1 MAAALATDTPR
12 GDVTPPEQ
20 NGTSRPPQRATRS
33 LEGIWLVAG
42 ATVFVAAVA
51 VGVVLR
57 FWTRS
62 ELWLDEALAVNI
74 AHLPLSQLHQALKE
88 DGAPPL
94 YYVLLHYWMV
104 LFGTS
109 DSAVRALSGLLS
121 VLTLPVAWVA
131 GRRYGGRSAAW
142 AVVLLLATSP
152 FAVYYGTE
160 ARMYAL
166 VMFLTAC
173 GFVALDRALRGPK
186 PGNLVAVALVTA
198 ALLYTQYW
206 SLYLIGVLGL
216 YLLVRCLVAP
226 GRGRAKS
233 WWALGA
239 VVVGCLAFAPWWSTF
254 VYQSRHTGTPWA
266 APANFA
272 AVINAITG
280 FTDNQATLST
290 GGSDQGRLLAVLY
303 FVFAAL
309 AIFGIARDRW
319 HIDLDLRTRPKAR
332 GVAFVVIGTLFVAI
346 GGGILSHS
354 AFSPR
359 YASVIYVPW
368 LLLVALG
375 LLTLESPKLRAVV
388 LLAGAA
394 AGLAAAVPN
403 ISTQRTQAKPVV
415 EVLDAHVQPG
425 DVVAFCPD
433 QLGPATYRLMP
444 PGRYKTTTFPRG
456 TSPAFVDW
464 VDYKST
470 AQHASPVSYADQL
483 VNEAGPGHHVW
494 LVWAPGYQGF
504 SNKCEQIVNQLTI
517 DSGNTSRTWVAENPA
532 AYYEPMTLQEFTPSP

>member
-1 MAAALATDTPR
+1 MAAALVTDAPR
-12 GDVTPPEQ
+12 GDVAPADR
-20 NGTSRPPQRATRS
+20 NGSGRPPAPAPRTLQ
-33 LEGIWLVAG
+33 GIWLIVAG
-42 ATVFVAAVA
+42 IVVAAAVA
-51 VGVVLR
+51 TGLVLR

-74 AHLPLSQLHQALKE
+74 AHLPMSQLHEALKE

-109 DSAVRALSGLLS
+109 NDAVRALSGVLS

-131 GRRYGGRSAAW
+131 GKRFGGRSAAW
-142 AVVLLLATSP
+142 AVLLLLATSP
-152 FAVYYGTE
+152 FAIYYGTE

-173 GFVALDRALRGPK
+173 GFVALDRALRSPK
-186 PGNLVAVALVTA
+186 PGNLVAVAVVTA

-206 SLYLIGVLGL
+206 ALYLVAVLGL
-216 YLLVRCLVAP
+216 YLLLRNLF
-226 GRGRAKS
+226 GRGRGLVKS
-233 WWALGA
+233 WWAFGA
-239 VVVGCLAFAPWWSTF
+239 VIVGCLAFVPWWPTF
-254 VYQSRHTGTPWA
+254 VFQSRHTGTPWA
-266 APANFA
+266 VPANFA

-290 GGSDQGRLLAVLY
+290 AGTDQGRLLALLY
-303 FVFAAL
+303 FVFGAL
-309 AIFGIARDRW
+309 AVFGIARDRW
-319 HIDLDLRTRPKAR
+319 RIDLDLRTQPKSR
-332 GVAFVVIGTLFVAI
+332 GVAFVVVGTLFVAI
-346 GGGILSHS
+346 GGGIVSHS
-354 AFSPR
+354 AFSTR
-359 YASVIYVPW
+359 YAAVVYVPL

-375 LLTLESPKLRAVV
+375 LLVLEAPKIRAVV

-403 ISTQRTQAKPVV
+403 ITTQRTQAAPVV
-415 EVLDAHVQPG
+415 SVLKEHAQPG

-444 PGRYKTTTFPRG
+444 ADTYKTTTFPRG

-470 AQHASPVSYADQL
+470 IQHTNAVNYAQEL
-483 VNEAGPGHHVW
+483 VNEAGAGHRVW

-504 SNKCEQIVNQLTI
+504 SNKCEQIVNELTAA
-517 DSGNTSRTWVAENPA
+517 SGNQSKTWIVENPNV
-532 AYYEPMTLQEFTPSP
+532 YYEPMNLQEFTPSP

>member
-1 MAAALATDTPR
+1 VAA
-12 GDVTPPEQ
+12 
-20 NGTSRPPQRATRS
+20 
-33 LEGIWLVAG
+33 GI
-42 ATVFVAAVA
+42 VFAAAVA
-51 VGVVLR
+51 TGLVLR

-62 ELWLDEALAVNI
+62 ELWLDEALTVNI

-94 YYVLLHYWMV
+94 YYVLLHFWMEI
-104 LFGTS
+104 FGTS
-109 DSAVRALSGLLS
+109 NFAVRSLSGVLS

-131 GRRYGGRSAAW
+131 GRRFGGRSAAW
-142 AVVLLLATSP
+142 AVTLLLATSP
-152 FAVYYGTE
+152 FAIYYGTE

-173 GFVALDRALRGPK
+173 GFVALDRALRDPK
-186 PGNLVAVALVTA
+186 PGNLVAVAVVTA
-198 ALLYTQYW
+198 ALLYSQYW
-206 SLYLIGVLGL
+206 SLYLIAVLGI
-216 YLLVRCLVAP
+216 YLIAKSLVTRV
-226 GRGRAKS
+226 GWRAKS

-239 VVVGCLAFAPWWSTF
+239 VAVGCLAFAPWWPTF

-266 APANFA
+266 VPANFA

-290 GGSDQGRLLAVLY
+290 AGTDQGRLLAVLY
-303 FVFAAL
+303 FVLVAL
-309 AIFGIARDRW
+309 ALFGIARDRW
-319 HIDLDLRTRPKAR
+319 RIDLDLRTRPRAR
-332 GVAFVVIGTLFVAI
+332 GMTFVVVATLFVAI

-359 YASVIYVPW
+359 YAAVVFVPL

-375 LLTLESPKLRAVV
+375 ALTLEAPKIRAAV
-388 LLAGAA
+388 LLVGAA

-403 ISTQRTQAKPVV
+403 ITTQRTQAAPVV
-415 EVLDAHVQPG
+415 DVIKAHAQPG

-444 PGRYKTTTFPRG
+444 ADTYKTTTFPRG

-470 AQHASPVSYADQL
+470 VQHTNAVDYADQL
-483 VNEAGPGHHVW
+483 VKEAGPGHRVW

-504 SNKCEQIVNQLTI
+504 SNKCEQIVDQLTAA
-517 DSGNTSRTWVAENPA
+517 SGNQSRMWIVENPSV
-532 AYYEPMTLQEFTPSP
+532 YYEPMNLQEFTPSP